1 MGAEPD
7 RTPLSALAHPA
18 YLYYVVRSPDAC
30 PAVSVR
36 QWVRL
41 SVLHEE
47 QRPEPLLAEEQAEE
61 LAQVGLAGDCDMRV
75 GQFSKGMKMRL
86 NFARSLL
93 NRPDLLF
100 LDEPTADLDPVN
112 GRRVKEIVREQQRQ
126 GSPHKIVA
134 R

>member
-1 MGAEPD
+1 M
-7 RTPLSALAHPA
+7 
-18 YLYYVVRSPDAC
+18 
-30 PAVSVR
+30 SVR
-36 QWVRL
+36 QRARL

-112 GRRVKEIVREQQRQ
+112 GRRVKEIVRE
-126 GSPHKIVA
+126 
-134 R
+134 